1 MTGTSTI
8 TLPGTAHG
16 KIEGDFVFLTKRVRI
31 PRGDILA
38 VKPSRDG
45 EGATV
50 ITERGA
56 THVCEDYSALMHH
69 LYGVDVPAPGAHFGA
84 NVGRAIDRAT
94 IGGAR

>member
-38 VKPSRDG
+38 VKPSMDGAGDRAGARPPPRCVRRDPSG
-45 EGATV
+45 
-50 ITERGA
+50 R
-56 THVCEDYSALMHH
+56 
-69 LYGVDVPAPGAHFGA
+69 
-84 NVGRAIDRAT
+84 RAIPRPLKCAAIPGPRRLVRRSDDVL
-94 IGGAR
+94 

>member
-50 ITERGA
+50 ITKRCA
-56 THVCEDYSALMHH
+56 VMRVCEDYSALMFH
-69 LYGVDVPAPGAHFGA
+69 LYGVDVP
-84 NVGRAIDRAT
+84 NCRARCGKRGVA
-94 IGGAR
+94 

>member
-50 ITERGA
+50 ITGRGA
-56 THVCEDYSALMHH
+56 MRVCEDYSALMFH
-69 LYGVDVPAPGAHFGA
+69 LYGADVPNRPTNGCAL
-84 NVGRAIDRAT
+84 
-94 IGGAR
+94 

>member
-56 THVCEDYSALMHH
+56 MRVCEDYSALMYH
-69 LYGVDVPAPGAHFGA
+69 LYGADVPNPGAHVGA
-84 NVGRAIDRAT
+84 NVGAEIDRAT
-94 IGGAR
+94 NGGAR

>member
-1 MTGTSTI
+1 MTT

-16 KIEGDFVFLTKRVRI
+16 KIDGDFVFLTKRVRI

-56 THVCEDYSALMHH
+56 THVCEDYSALMYH
-69 LYGVDVPAPGAHFGA
+69 LYGVEVTSPE
-84 NVGRAIDRAT
+84 
-94 IGGAR
+94 GGAL

>member
-1 MTGTSTI
+1 MTSNETI

-16 KIEGDFVFLTKRVRI
+16 KIEGDFVFFTKRVRI
-31 PRGDILA
+31 PRGDIID

-56 THVCEDYSALMHH
+56 MRVCEDYSALMYH
-69 LYGVDVPAPGAHFGA
+69 LYGADVPNPSAHICA
-84 NVGRAIDRAT
+84 NVGDAIADAMK
-94 IGGAR
+94 GGAR